1 MRKEIEKLNLNPDN
15 AVVIGSGILQ
25 ALGIRESNDID
36 LVVKKRE
43 FERLKKLNYFK
54 IKFDHNR
61 EILASKR
68 FEIGINWYVLGKNY
82 YFSDFSN
89 DSIIIDDVR
98 YISLDFLY
106 KAKKSWVKNKTSRPK
121 DIADIKLIK
130 NYKLQRQ
137 ERRA

>member
-137 ERRA
+137 ERWA